1 MVKLPAR
8 DLKNTNM
15 KRLCSIVLLS
25 CLVQTAVAQFAPQAG
40 VAGSTA
46 IHKTSG
52 LFSGWATGCMVA
64 RGYLDI
70 NDKQQGLV
78 TSGTDAMG
86 TGEANNTLVSLGDS
100 GMAVLTFS
108 HPIYDGAGPDF
119 AVFEN
124 GFPDP
129 SNPEMAFLELAFVEV
144 SSDGVNY
151 FRFAPTC
158 NIPTSPQIPMA
169 GVYADARRINNLAG
183 KYIGSYGTPF
193 DLSELGGKPGL
204 DVNKITHVR
213 IVDVVGTIG
222 SGGSTDIDG
231 NIINDPYPTAIPT
244 GGFDLDAVGALHQEG
259 LFPVAINDVNQQLI
273 SVYPNPA
280 TENIVVTTK
289 VSGKFNAMLTDVAG
303 RQLQLFTVN
312 QSVPVSI
319 SQYNPG
325 IYYLI
330 LSDTKGNKWVERLTK
345 L

>member
-1 MVKLPAR
+1 
-8 DLKNTNM
+8 M

-25 CLVQTAVAQFAPQAG
+25 CLVQIAFAQFAPQAG
-40 VAGSTA
+40 VAGSAA

-52 LFSGWATGCMVA
+52 LFSGWATGCMVT

-100 GMAVLTFS
+100 GIAVLTFS
-108 HPIYDGAGPDF
+108 HPIYDGTGADF

-144 SSDGVNY
+144 SSDGANY
-151 FRFAPTC
+151 FRFPPIC
-158 NIPTSPQIPMA
+158 NTPTSPQIPMA

-183 KYIGSYGTPF
+183 KYISGYGTPF
-193 DLSELGGKPGL
+193 DLSELSGKPGL
-204 DVNKITHVR
+204 DINKITHVR
-213 IVDVVGTIG
+213 IVDVVGTVGAGASI
-222 SGGSTDIDG
+222 DVDG
-231 NIINDPYPTAIPT
+231 NVINDPYPTAIPT

-259 LFPVAINDVNQQLI
+259 LFPVGIGHVKQDIV

-280 TENIVVTTK
+280 IDNVIVTAKT
-289 VSGKFNAMLTDVAG
+289 SGSFSGMLTDVTG
-303 RQLQLFTVN
+303 KQLQQFGVDG
-312 QSVPVSI
+312 SVQVSI
-319 SQYNPG
+319 AGYSSG

-330 LSDTKGNKWVERLTK
+330 IRDTKGNKWVEKLTK